1 MSEKE
6 EVLAL
11 LKDPRVLR
19 LAKAV
24 YDNIGMPCRSCGKD
38 NNELLQ
44 ALGPFEKV
52 LYEKCK
58 ACDGDGEIKR
68 NFDELAAQPS

>member
-6 EVLAL
+6 EVLQL
-11 LKDPRVLR
+11 LKDPRVLA

-24 YDNIGMPCRSCGKD
+24 YENIGQPCRQCGKG
-38 NNELLQ
+38 NEDLLR
-44 ALGPFEKV
+44 ALTPFEKV

-58 ACDGDGEIKR
+58 ACDGEGEIKR
-68 NFDELAAQPS
+68 DFDELAAQPS